1 MIPFKEFQTQDKAR
15 LFWLLFGLTVLT
27 IVGMQLTGSALVNET
42 APGGIVTF
50 ELVGTLAGSQAIVDS
65 WQGSAMTWAGINMG
79 LDFLFL
85 FLYGLTIALGC
96 LILANRIPEKFQS
109 LKTLGRWLA
118 LGILVAAGL
127 DVIEN
132 ISLILL
138 LTGSENEFLSPLARW
153 MAIPKFGL
161 VLLSLLYIVGGGV
174 RELMSRTKMSNET
187 A

>member
-1 MIPFKEFQTQDKAR
+1 M
-15 LFWLLFGLTVLT
+15 
-27 IVGMQLTGSALVNET
+27 TGSALVNET

-50 ELVGTLAGSQAIVDS
+50 ELVGTLAGSQSIVES

-85 FLYGLTIALGC
+85 FLYGLTIALVC
-96 LILANRIPEKFQS
+96 LILADRMPEKFQS

-118 LGILVAAGL
+118 VGVLIAAGL
-127 DVIEN
+127 DVVEN

-138 LTGSENEFLSPLARW
+138 LTGSENEFLPPLARW
-153 MAIPKFGL
+153 MSLPKFGL
-161 VLLSLLYIVGGGV
+161 VLLSLLYIVGGGA
-174 RELMSRTKMSNET
+174 RDLLNRIKLSSGT

>member
-1 MIPFKEFQTQDKAR
+1 MIYFKEFKTQNKTQ

-27 IVGMQLTGSALVNET
+27 IVGMQMTGSALVNEI
-42 APGGIVTF
+42 APGGIITF
-50 ELVGTLAGSQAIVDS
+50 ELIGTLAGSQSVVDS
-65 WQGSAMTWAGINMG
+65 WQGPAMIWAGINMG

-85 FLYGLTIALGC
+85 FLYGVTISLGC
-96 LILANRIPEKFQS
+96 LILADRMPKNPQI

-118 LGILVAAGL
+118 LGVLIAAGL
-127 DVIEN
+127 DVVEN

-138 LTGSENEFLSPLARW
+138 LTGSENEVLPVLARW
-153 MAIPKFGL
+153 CAIPKFGL

-174 RELMSRTKMSNET
+174 RELMNRMSLSGET

>member
-1 MIPFKEFQTQDKAR
+1 MIYFKEFKTQNKTQ

-27 IVGMQLTGSALVNET
+27 IVGMQMTGSALVNEI
-42 APGGIVTF
+42 APGGIITF
-50 ELVGTLAGSQAIVDS
+50 ELIGTLAGSQSVVDS
-65 WQGSAMTWAGINMG
+65 WQGPAMIWAGINMG

-85 FLYGLTIALGC
+85 FLYSVTIALGC
-96 LILANRIPEKFQS
+96 LILADRMPEKLQS
-109 LKTLGRWLA
+109 LKALGRWLA
-118 LGILVAAGL
+118 VGILIAAGL

-138 LTGSENEFLSPLARW
+138 LTGSENEYLSPLARW

-174 RELMSRTKMSNET
+174 RDLMSRIKLSSGT

>member
-1 MIPFKEFQTQDKAR
+1 MSLSVGTHSQKSGR

-27 IVGMQLTGSALVNET
+27 IIGMQITGAPLITEA

-50 ELVGTLAGSQAIVDS
+50 ELVGTFVGSQSIIDS
-65 WQGSAMTWAGINMG
+65 WQGPSMTWAGINMG

-85 FLYGLTIALGC
+85 FLYGVTISLGC
-96 LILANRIPEKFQS
+96 LILADRMPKNLQT
-109 LKTLGRWLA
+109 LKALGRWLA
-118 LGILVAAGL
+118 LGVLLAAGL

-138 LTGSENEFLSPLARW
+138 LTGSENEFLPVLARW
-153 MAIPKFGL
+153 CAIPKFGL

-174 RELMSRTKMSNET
+174 RDLINRKILSGET